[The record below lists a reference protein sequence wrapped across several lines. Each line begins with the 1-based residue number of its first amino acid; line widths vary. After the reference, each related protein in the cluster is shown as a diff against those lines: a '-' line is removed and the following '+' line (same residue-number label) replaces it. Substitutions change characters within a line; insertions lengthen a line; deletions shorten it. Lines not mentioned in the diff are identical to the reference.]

1 MEGPLYLKSDSKKG
15 WKRYHFILRASGLYY
30 WPKEKARTARDLIC
44 LATFDVNQ
52 VYYGIGWKKKYK
64 APSDFCFAVKHPRLQ
79 QAKSTKYIKF
89 LCAEDNAAL
98 ERWMVGIRV
107 AKYGAKMMENYRT
120 LVDELAQEDLDL
132 LAHARSCSV
141 SSIAT
146 TPANQSQYNTSNDNA
161 RQFNECIRHNGDV
174 QTITTTTTTTTTN
187 NRLYETV
194 VQRQSYNSA
203 EQRQSYNSDGR
214 LSRASSS
221 SSSGCLSDGAPSSCE
236 VIFLLIRN
244 KIIVIR
250 QFKNHF

>member
-1 MEGPLYLKSDSKKG
+1 MEGALYLKSDSKKG

-30 WPKEKARTARDLIC
+30 WPKEKARTARDLVC

-52 VYYGIGWKKKYK
+52 VYYGVGWKKKYK
-64 APSDFCFAVKHPRLQ
+64 APTDFCFAIKHPRLQ
-79 QAKSTKYIKF
+79 QAKSNKYIKF

-107 AKYGAKMMENYRT
+107 AKYGAKIMENYRT

-146 TPANQSQYNTSNDNA
+146 TPANQTQYNTANDNA
-161 RQFNECIRHNGDV
+161 RQFNECSRHNGDI
-174 QTITTTTTTTTTN
+174 QTITANLPTTN
-187 NRLYETV
+187 NRHYESIS
-194 VQRQSYNSA
+194 VQRQSYNSQ

-236 VIFLLIRN
+236 VSHHRPALSECI
-244 KIIVIR
+244 
-250 QFKNHF
+250 